1 MHPDLPTSTTPRL
14 ERSFDFSKSPNLQE
28 VDIALCWMGGRL
40 LWIPAALSTLGRVT
54 SPYLSV
60 IKLRFTRVRS
70 VNRPTRTLIKSMGDD
85 LQWITDE
92 FARIERE
99 FEGAVSFTVIRD
111 SGFEELDTLKVS
123 KLSFLRSKSYFAIL
137 STLRSF
143 PTGLSELRSLKL
155 DLRKPFS
162 LVPLNWAF

>member
-1 MHPDLPTSTTPRL
+1 
-14 ERSFDFSKSPNLQE
+14 
-28 VDIALCWMGGRL
+28 
-40 LWIPAALSTLGRVT
+40 
-54 SPYLSV
+54 
-60 IKLRFTRVRS
+60 
-70 VNRPTRTLIKSMGDD
+70 MGDD